1 VKQIASYLIPTGA
14 FAALLASFAVLAE
27 PVPGDPVEGEKF
39 AREICAICHD
49 VEKGQHGISLDG
61 APAFQDVADDPAM
74 TSLAL
79 RVFLRS
85 PHEVMPDLMLSDT
98 ETDDV
103 IAYILSLKRGS

>member
-1 VKQIASYLIPTGA
+1 MS
-14 FAALLASFAVLAE
+14 
-27 PVPGDPVEGEKF
+27 GDSVEGEKF
-39 AREICAICHD
+39 AQEVCGTCHE
-49 VEKGQHGISLDG
+49 VEKGQHGISFDG
-61 APAFQDVADDPAM
+61 APAFQDVADKPAV

-103 IAYILSLKRGS
+103 IAYILSLK

>member
-1 VKQIASYLIPTGA
+1 VKQLADYLVPAG
-14 FAALLASFAVLAE
+14 VLAAFLAGSA
-27 PVPGDPVEGEKF
+27 VFAQSMSGDPVEGESF
-39 AREICAICHD
+39 AREICATCHD
-49 VEKGQHGISLDG
+49 VEKGRHGISLEG
-61 APAFQDVADDPAM
+61 APAFQDVADDSAM

-103 IAYILSLKRGS
+103 IAYILSLK

>member
-1 VKQIASYLIPTGA
+1 MADCLIPAGA
-14 FAALLASFAVLAE
+14 LAALVASSVVLAQS
-27 PVPGDPVEGEKF
+27 VPGDPVEGEIL
-39 AREICAICHD
+39 AREICATCHQVD
-49 VEKGQHGISLDG
+49 KARYGISLEG
-61 APAFQDVADDPAM
+61 APAFQDVADDPVM

-103 IAYILSLKRGS
+103 IAYILSLK

>member
-1 VKQIASYLIPTGA
+1 MADYLIPAGA
-14 FAALLASFAVLAE
+14 LAALLASFAVLAE
-27 PVPGDPVEGEKF
+27 PVSGDPVEGEKF
-39 AREICAICHD
+39 AREICVTCHEVD
-49 VEKGQHGISLDG
+49 KGQHGISLEG
-61 APAFQDVADDPAM
+61 APAFQDVADDPAV

-103 IAYILSLKRGS
+103 ITYILSLK